1 MFDWIGSYE
10 LIFILVLAGIVMG
23 PKRIASFAAWLGKT
37 TAYLQ
42 NVSRGFAAQLKN
54 ELEAIDGDGDMKD
67 MLSEMRDLQKEVN
80 TLRQQI
86 NETATT
92 ALTQTKEVAD
102 ETKTIVSRS
111 IRPPSF
117 PESSNSDS
125 NQSDTNGA
133 GSPEAATQN
142 GSTDGLPDG
151 TPNGKSPVVDA
162 PPPPL
167 ELPNL
172 VEVPDDEE

>member
-23 PKRIASFAAWLGKT
+23 PKRIANFASWLGKT

-42 NVSRGFAAQLKN
+42 NISRGFAAQLKN

-67 MLSEMRDLQKEVN
+67 MLSEMRTLQQEVN

-86 NETATT
+86 NETATS
-92 ALTQTKEVAD
+92 AITQTKTAAD
-102 ETKTIVSRS
+102 ETRTVVNRS

-117 PESSNSDS
+117 ADS
-125 NQSDTNGA
+125 NGSENNGVPDDGEEPSPSSPPSSQQSNGT
-133 GSPEAATQN
+133 SLPAA
-142 GSTDGLPDG
+142 D
-151 TPNGKSPVVDA
+151 
-162 PPPPL
+162 PPPPPK
-167 ELPNL
+167 LPNL